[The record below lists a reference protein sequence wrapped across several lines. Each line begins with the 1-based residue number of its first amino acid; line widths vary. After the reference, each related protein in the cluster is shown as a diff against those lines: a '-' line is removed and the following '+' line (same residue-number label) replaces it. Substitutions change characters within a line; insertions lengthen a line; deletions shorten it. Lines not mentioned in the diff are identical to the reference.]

1 VGEETLNMLLV
12 AVKRVTLTH
21 ILLLAIVVCLFLNW
35 QQLRMVNNYLRLTSG
50 DFSNI
55 ESDLDNI
62 HSDLTAPISVQVSH

>member
-1 VGEETLNMLLV
+1 MLLV